1 MRRSRKR
8 LLDSEVDGPLQPD
21 PAIAESLIDQLLPA
35 SHAEADW
42 SVREVARLAVQ
53 ARLAGDIAAAVAAHR
68 LLADVLGSTRGGY
81 AARHGDEAI
90 DEAEAEA
97 AILQAADI
105 IRARRGLAPA

>member
-1 MRRSRKR
+1 MTRNSQRRP
-8 LLDSEVDGPLQPD
+8 DFEVDGPVQPD
-21 PAIAESLIDQLLPA
+21 PVIASSVIDALLPVRPA
-35 SHAEADW
+35 DADW

-53 ARLAGDIAAAVAAHR
+53 ARLAGDIGGAVAAHR

-97 AILQAADI
+97 AILQAADF
-105 IRARRGLAPA
+105 IRARRGLVPA